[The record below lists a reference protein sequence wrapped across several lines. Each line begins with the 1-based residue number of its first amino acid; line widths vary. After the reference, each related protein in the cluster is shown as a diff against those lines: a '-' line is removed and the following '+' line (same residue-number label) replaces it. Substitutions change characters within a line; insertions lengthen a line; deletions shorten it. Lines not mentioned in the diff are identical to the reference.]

1 MARLQIP
8 KTNPIVAEICRA
20 TGIKLKKFGKPA
32 GFEKEVVKYIE
43 KNDIVHLAT
52 SKADVPRCTPL
63 GYRNV
68 GITLYILCEGG
79 GKFANLKANPRVC
92 YSIASRVKGGMNLA
106 SVQGLQCWGKAEV
119 ISMRENPKEFGKL
132 ISLWGVGEQFKK
144 KGPQA
149 LPPFHY
155 RIIKIVPH
163 RMRMLN
169 LHEGINNVTWTK
181 R

>member
-8 KTNPIVAEICRA
+8 KTSPIIAEICKA
-20 TGIKLKKFGKPA
+20 AGIKLKKFGTPA
-32 GFEKEVVKYIE
+32 EFLQEAVTYIE

-63 GYRNV
+63 GYKNV
-68 GITLYILCEGG
+68 GTTLYILCEGG
-79 GKFANLKANPRVC
+79 GKFANLKTNPRVC
-92 YSIASRVKGGMNLA
+92 YSIASRDKGRRGLT
-106 SVQGLQCWGKAEV
+106 SVQGLQCWGDAEV
-119 ISMRENPKEFGKL
+119 ISIRENPEEFAKL
-132 ISLWGVGEQFKK
+132 ISLWSIGKQFKK

-155 RIIKIVPH
+155 RIIIIVPQ

-169 LHEGINNVTWTK
+169 LQRGINNVTWTK

>member
-8 KTNPIVAEICRA
+8 KTSPIVAETCKTA
-20 TGIKLKKFGKPA
+20 GITLRKFRKPA
-32 GFEKEVVKYIE
+32 EFEKEVVTYIQ

-68 GITLYILCEGG
+68 GTTLYILCEGG
-79 GKFANLKANPRVC
+79 GKFANLRANTKVC
-92 YSIASRVKGGMNLA
+92 YSIASRVKGRRGLT
-106 SVQGLQCWGKAEV
+106 SVRGLQCWGDAEV
-119 ISMRENPKEFGKL
+119 ISMRENPREFGKL
-132 ISLWGVGEQFKK
+132 ISLWSIGEQFKK

-169 LHEGINNVTWTK
+169 LHEGINNVTWT
-181 R
+181 RR

>member
-8 KTNPIVAEICRA
+8 KTSPTVGEICREA
-20 TGIKLKKFGKPA
+20 GIKLKKFGPPA
-32 GFEKEVVKYIE
+32 EFLREAVTYIE

-63 GYRNV
+63 GYKNV
-68 GITLYILCEGG
+68 GTTLYILCEGG
-79 GKFANLKANPRVC
+79 GKFANLKTNPRVC
-92 YSIASRVKGGMNLA
+92 YSIASRVKGRRGLT
-106 SVQGLQCWGKAEV
+106 SVQGLQCWGDAEV
-119 ISMRENPKEFGKL
+119 ISMRENPEAFGKL
-132 ISLWGVGEQFKK
+132 ISLWSIGEQFKK

-169 LHEGINNVTWTK
+169 LPEGINNVTWT
-181 R
+181 RR